1 MGNPLG
7 AASVSDHD
15 DTRQHANSSQSAKNA
30 AGALQELHIDDSSS
44 DVGGNRSFPGE
55 GRTFTVDPNVFTQWN
70 AGRPGIID
78 SDGAYGAHQASS
90 SVAAQTNGAQSDSTD
105 QPTVSTDALVAG
117 APTEVG
123 VGSTKK
129 KSKSNKKSKSK
140 RGLVQ
145 AFQELESYCHADILP
160 LLGSTHRIRR
170 ILCGRAHD
178 SR

>member
-7 AASVSDHD
+7 AASVSGHD
-15 DTRQHANSSQSAKNA
+15 DNHQHADSSRTMENT
-30 AGALQELHIDDSSS
+30 AGELQEIHIDDSST

-55 GRTFTVDPNVFTQWN
+55 GRTFTVDPKVFTQWN
-70 AGRPGIID
+70 AGKPGVID
-78 SDGAYGAHQASS
+78 NDGAYGAHQASP
-90 SVAAQTNGAQSDSTD
+90 SVAGQTKGGHSDSTEH
-105 QPTVSTDALVAG
+105 PTVNTDALAAG
-117 APTEVG
+117 ASTEVG

-145 AFQELESYCHADILP
+145 TFQALKSYCHADTLP
-160 LLGSTHRIRR
+160 LLGSTHRVRR